1 MTESPVDQGAEANRD
16 VGEPATASSGRA
28 FNFSAGP
35 ATLPEE
41 VLREARE
48 AVLDYRG
55 TGIGVMELSHRS
67 KPYEEIHFGLMAA
80 IRELLGAGE
89 EWEVLLLQGGAS
101 LQFSMLPMNLMT
113 GGRAAYVIT
122 GEWGQKAAKEAR
134 RHGTVEVAATTEA
147 EQFRRVP
154 RAEEVQVPAGVDYL
168 HFTSNNTIFG
178 TQFHDEPPA
187 GGAPLVADMSS
198 DFLSRPVA
206 LERYSLIY
214 AGAQKNLGPAGLTVV
229 LIRRELLAQVPANLP
244 TMLSYRTHA
253 DKQSLYNTP
262 PCWSIYVALLCC
274 RWLQAQGGLAAVA
287 AHNEEK
293 ARRLYTAL
301 DGSDFYTP
309 TAEPASRSRM
319 NVTFRLPDEE
329 LEKRFLAGATER
341 QLVGLK
347 GHRSVGGMRASLYNA
362 MPLAGVDALV
372 AWMEELREGAG

>member
-1 MTESPVDQGAEANRD
+1 MTQ
-16 VGEPATASSGRA
+16 RA
-28 FNFSAGP
+28 FNFSPGP

-41 VLREARE
+41 VLLEARE

-80 IRELLGAGE
+80 IKDLLGAGD
-89 EWEVLLLQGGAS
+89 EWEVLLMQGGAS
-101 LQFSMLPMNLMT
+101 LQFSMVPMNLMT

-122 GEWGQKAAKEAR
+122 GEWAQKAAKEAR
-134 RHGTVEVAATTEA
+134 RHGTVEVAATTEP

-154 RAEEVQVPAGVDYL
+154 RPEEVQVPPGVDYL

-178 TQFHDEPPA
+178 TQFHGEPPT

-198 DFLSRPVA
+198 DFLSRPVD
-206 LERYSLIY
+206 LDRYSLIY

-229 LIRRELLAQVPANLP
+229 VIRRELLERAATDLP
-244 TMLSYRTHA
+244 TMLSYRTYA

-262 PCWSIYVALLCC
+262 PCWPIYVSLLCC
-274 RWLQAQGGLAAVA
+274 RWLQAQGGLAAIG

-293 ARRLYTAL
+293 AQRLYTAL
-301 DGSDFYTP
+301 DGTDFYTP

-319 NVTFRLPDEE
+319 NVPFRLPDEE
-329 LEKRFLAGATER
+329 LEKRFLAGAAER
-341 QLVGLK
+341 RLIGLK

-362 MPLAGVDALV
+362 LPLPAVDALV
-372 AWMEELREGAG
+372 EWMEELARTA